1 MNNQGLTITT
11 SVLRDSSSTIK
22 REVEELKSALDTAK
36 RIIMQ
41 TEESFRGTAADE
53 IRNNFN
59 SLSTKF
65 NDFYQ
70 AITDYAKFLENTAT
84 AYDQAEGSIQKAAD
98 EVLTTG
104 YDA

>member
-1 MNNQGLTITT
+1 MNNQSLTVTT
-11 SVLRDSSSTIK
+11 AVLRDSSSTIK
-22 REVEELKSALDTAK
+22 KEIEEVKNSLDTAK

-65 NDFYQ
+65 ADFYQ
-70 AITDYAKFLENTAT
+70 AMTDYAKFLENTAG
-84 AYDQAEGSIQKAAD
+84 AYDQAEGAIQKAAD

-104 YDA
+104 YEA